1 MYENTNYSLTGIP
14 LASDVGR
21 HQLFVLA
28 MRCNETTS
36 DVELLG
42 AQNFE
47 INVLSGENRSYCDKG
62 VNFVVTEVS
71 LAVNGTR
78 LNSTQ
83 RIELYEWFI
92 TEFSLSDQS
101 DSIYFKNELKPERRN
116 TSGCEVLK
124 TYVSNSSYSGPVLTI
139 SWLVGCHLSN
149 VSETYKEPS
158 EVILDYPVF
167 AWRVLNGNDSTLCFL
182 DVDKSTGMSSVH
194 LDIIK
199 STGIST
205 VHLDVIKSTGMSS
218 VHLDVIKSTGISSV
232 HLDVIKSTGIS
243 TVHLDVIKSTD
254 MSSVHLDVIKSTG
267 MSSVHLDVTKSTG
280 MSSVH
285 LDVTK
290 STGISTVHLDVIK
303 STDISSVHLDV
314 IKSTDMSSVHSSS
327 VVIRTTH
334 SPMSASGTTK
344 LVSSKISATSTYML
358 SSTRTNQ
365 QVLES
370 TASLPS
376 NPMNAT
382 ENFSAVTHTTVRRIY
397 FSSINQSTVILVKPS
412 SVMTSTY
419 LTQQANHSSFASQ
432 NKFITINSSARTNS
446 LHMELATST
455 FDSVGNATTY
465 AR

>member
-1 MYENTNYSLTGIP
+1 M
-14 LASDVGR
+14 
-21 HQLFVLA
+21 Q
-28 MRCNETTS
+28 CNETTS

-167 AWRVLNGNDSTLCFL
+167 AWRVLNGNDSTLCLL
-182 DVDKSTGMSSVH
+182 DVDKSTGM
-194 LDIIK
+194 
-199 STGIST
+199 ST

-232 HLDVIKSTGIS
+232 HLDVIKSTGMS
-243 TVHLDVIKSTD
+243 SVHLDVIKSTG
-254 MSSVHLDVIKSTG
+254 MSFVHLDVIKSTG
-267 MSSVHLDVTKSTG
+267 MSSVHLDVTE
-280 MSSVH
+280 
-285 LDVTK
+285 
-290 STGISTVHLDVIK
+290 
-303 STDISSVHLDV
+303 STDISSVH
-314 IKSTDMSSVHSSS
+314 SSS
-327 VVIRTTH
+327 VIIRTTH
-334 SPMSASGTTK
+334 SPMSASGITK
-344 LVSSKISATSTYML
+344 LVSLKISATPTYLL

-365 QVLES
+365 QIPVS
-370 TASLPS
+370 TSSLPS

-382 ENFSAVTHTTVRRIY
+382 ENFSAVTHTTVRQIY
-397 FSSINQSTVILVKPS
+397 FSSINESTVILVKPS

-419 LTQQANHSSFASQ
+419 LTQQANNSLFASQ
-432 NKFITINSSARTNS
+432 NKSITINSSARTNS